1 LQADKEGKMMR
12 KLRNAMFAVAVV
24 SVGAFGAGSLFAQ
37 EEAKDKVQP
46 NDMHGHMMGEGG
58 MMSEGGMHGN
68 MMGQMHS
75 MTEKCNAMMDTMQ
88 KSQAEGAKTSA

>member
-1 LQADKEGKMMR
+1 MR
-12 KLRNAMFAVAVV
+12 KLRNAMFTVAVV

-37 EEAKDKVQP
+37 EEAKDKVQS

-68 MMGQMHS
+68 MMGMMGQMHS
-75 MTEKCNAMMDTMQ
+75 MMEKCNAMMDTMQ